1 MSQSKKGNKM
11 VVIVSTTIEVDSLFD
26 GVDFQATLTREIV
39 LVGGSTT
46 FSRIFDGKKLNKSIN
61 PNEAMAYGAA
71 VQTALLTNQANSD
84 KTRDLLLLDMIPLSL
99 GVETQGVKDPC
110 VVIIFLDH
118 LNSLMPHDEAKLE
131 CTFDINADGI
141 LKVTTKDKAT
151 GHKANI
157 TISNSA
163 GRLSTT
169 GIKHMI
175 AESKKLKEEDKQSQV
190 RVEAKQELDNY
201 VYQIENTL
209 NKPTM
214 CEIYKFSDRSND
226 HPKKSRC
233 VFFRLHPQLNLYH
246 EPIQTQREEFI
257 HSLSKS
263 SPPFTI
269 LKPHLNYK
277 HFVSSK
283 VEISQNIIN
292 RNLKDVNINL
302 VVDLYEKSCRL
313 TTDLNS
319 LKSKRNEVSK
329 LAKSS
334 TQQERENILQQGRMI
349 KSQILEKEALLS
361 TLEEELMREALKIP
375 NDTHSDVPIGGEENA
390 RIIKIFDEPSLP
402 PSSSSII
409 NNNDVDIDVD
419 KNGGGNEQLK
429 KKKDHIELGNELDI
443 IDFETGSNVTGNH
456 WYYLKNSGV
465 LLEFALIQ
473 FALQKAIEKGYM
485 PIITPDVVRKDFS
498 YACGFQ
504 PRENESSQNYFLST
518 GEENISTS
526 NNNNNSGGSSSKHH
540 NQLMLAATAEIP
552 LAGIYS
558 DKILFSKQLPK
569 KFVGFCHSFRSESG
583 SRGKETKGLYRVHQF
598 SKLELFIFSKP
609 EESEEMFQEIV
620 DLQSSIYKDLG
631 LPFRILDMPTF
642 ELGASA
648 YRKYDIE
655 TWMPGRCKWGEVS
668 SASNCTDY
676 QSRRLNIRMKRSMLA
691 STEFV
696 HTLNGTAIAI
706 PRMIISIIENFQT
719 NDGKVVIPKV
729 LRKWMYDMEVIDK
742 KS

>member
-1 MSQSKKGNKM
+1 
-11 VVIVSTTIEVDSLFD
+11 
-26 GVDFQATLTREIV
+26 
-39 LVGGSTT
+39 
-46 FSRIFDGKKLNKSIN
+46 
-61 PNEAMAYGAA
+61 MAYGAA

-201 VYQIENTL
+201 VYQ
-209 NKPTM
+209 

-246 EPIQTQREEFI
+246 EPIQTQREFI

-375 NDTHSDVPIGGEENA
+375 NDTHSDVPI
-390 RIIKIFDEPSLP
+390 
-402 PSSSSII
+402 
-409 NNNDVDIDVD
+409 
-419 KNGGGNEQLK
+419 
-429 KKKDHIELGNELDI
+429 DHIELGNELDI

-498 YACGFQ
+498 YA
-504 PRENESSQNYFLST
+504 S
-518 GEENISTS
+518 
-526 NNNNNSGGSSSKHH
+526 
-540 NQLMLAATAEIP
+540 ATAEIP

>member
-1 MSQSKKGNKM
+1 
-11 VVIVSTTIEVDSLFD
+11 
-26 GVDFQATLTREIV
+26 
-39 LVGGSTT
+39 
-46 FSRIFDGKKLNKSIN
+46 
-61 PNEAMAYGAA
+61 
-71 VQTALLTNQANSD
+71 
-84 KTRDLLLLDMIPLSL
+84 
-99 GVETQGVKDPC
+99 
-110 VVIIFLDH
+110 
-118 LNSLMPHDEAKLE
+118 MPHDEAKLE

-201 VYQIENTL
+201 VYQ
-209 NKPTM
+209 

-375 NDTHSDVPIGGEENA
+375 NDTHSDVPI
-390 RIIKIFDEPSLP
+390 
-402 PSSSSII
+402 
-409 NNNDVDIDVD
+409 
-419 KNGGGNEQLK
+419 
-429 KKKDHIELGNELDI
+429 DHIELGNELDI

>member
-1 MSQSKKGNKM
+1 
-11 VVIVSTTIEVDSLFD
+11 
-26 GVDFQATLTREIV
+26 
-39 LVGGSTT
+39 
-46 FSRIFDGKKLNKSIN
+46 
-61 PNEAMAYGAA
+61 MAYGAA

-246 EPIQTQREEFI
+246 EPIQTQREFI

-498 YACGFQ
+498 YA
-504 PRENESSQNYFLST
+504 S
-518 GEENISTS
+518 
-526 NNNNNSGGSSSKHH
+526 
-540 NQLMLAATAEIP
+540 ATAEIP

>member
-1 MSQSKKGNKM
+1 
-11 VVIVSTTIEVDSLFD
+11 TTIEVDSLFD

-246 EPIQTQREEFI
+246 EPIQTQREFI

>member
-1 MSQSKKGNKM
+1 
-11 VVIVSTTIEVDSLFD
+11 
-26 GVDFQATLTREIV
+26 
-39 LVGGSTT
+39 
-46 FSRIFDGKKLNKSIN
+46 
-61 PNEAMAYGAA
+61 MAYGAA

-201 VYQIENTL
+201 VYQ
-209 NKPTM
+209 

-246 EPIQTQREEFI
+246 EPIQTQREFI